1 MTFLFLEY
9 DAVFGELQLFVG
21 EEGRFCGEKR
31 SYVGEKNNFCGWIKY
46 AFPSWKRINLPFLL
60 G

>member
-1 MTFLFLEY
+1 MEY

-31 SYVGEKNNFCGWIKY
+31 SYVGEKSNFCGWIKH
-46 AFPSWKRINLPFLL
+46 AFPSWKRTNLPFLL